1 MTELTV
7 VVCGLAAI
15 FFMLLDILKV
25 CEERQELG
33 IKKKRKIPRFVP
45 VVMYL

>member
-33 IKKKRKIPRFVP
+33 IKKRKIPRFVP